1 MRAAVVGHVE
11 WGEFVRVERMPQ
23 LGEIVHA
30 LESWEKPAGGGPDA
44 AVQLAKL
51 TDETIF
57 FTALGDD
64 ALGRR
69 AAEELS
75 ALRVRVEAVFRP
87 EPTRRAIVHIEDA
100 GERTITV
107 VGDRLGPRADDPLPW
122 DELEKVDTVYFTA
135 GDVGVLQYARSAQ
148 VLVATARAM
157 QVLMGSGVE
166 LDALVASALDPDE
179 IYREGDLDPA
189 PKLVVLTEGS
199 KGGTYQLRGSEPMR
213 FEAVPVTGA
222 IVNRYGAGD
231 AFAACL
237 AYALGR
243 DQSPADAVAI
253 ASRCG
258 AAVLTGRAPYEGQLT
273 RDDFV

>member
-1 MRAAVVGHVE
+1 
-11 WGEFVRVERMPQ
+11 MPV

-30 LESWEKPAGGGPDA
+30 FESWEEPAGGGPDA
-44 AVQLAKL
+44 AAQLAKL

-64 ALGRR
+64 ELGHRAARELTALG
-69 AAEELS
+69 
-75 ALRVRVEAVFRP
+75 VRVEAVFRP
-87 EPTRRAIVHIEDA
+87 EPTRRAIVHIDDA

-107 VGDRLGPRADDPLPW
+107 VGERLGPRADDPLPW
-122 DELEKVDTVYFTA
+122 DELEKVKTVYFTA
-135 GDVGVLQYARSAQ
+135 GDLGALQHARRAR

-157 QVLMGSGVE
+157 DVLKGSGVE
-166 LDALVASALDPDE
+166 LDGLVASALDPAE
-179 IYREGDLDPA
+179 VYREGDLDPP
-189 PKLVVLTEGS
+189 PKLVVLTGAS
-199 KGGTYQLRGSEPMR
+199 KGGTYQLRGSEPME
-213 FEAVPVTGA
+213 FEAAPVPGA
-222 IVNRYGAGD
+222 IVNRYGTGD

-273 RDDFV
+273 REDLDYRS